1 MNFCLRFSG
10 LIVARKPLLLA
21 AELSATRRRNTLKRV
36 DRELSKGNYRAA
48 LSLVKSC
55 GLRGFGAAKQIQ
67 SLDDL
72 IIERSYT
79 PSLQTRLDLILDSI
93 KDSIRFT
100 SSGKLSLLELES
112 LMHRKSGDYILNDHL
127 KCMQHEAGHF
137 LVGYLLG
144 VLPKRYKVPT
154 MDDLNQDELAGGRV
168 DFLGLIEENLIQI
181 LKWSTISCLNKN
193 LSHKSHCDFG
203 SISFALLLNYAK
215 CSLLVLSVIVG
226 GLVAEHSVFGCSAGL
241 HSDVKKMYI
250 ILKRWDLKEDEAES
264 QIKRAALNAVL
275 ILDRQY
281 DARSRLAEAMALGR
295 SVGDCIDTIEKALTD
310 PVI

>member
-168 DFLGLIEENLIQI
+168 DFLGLIEEVDPDR
-181 LKWSTISCLNKN
+181 
-193 LSHKSHCDFG
+193 KSDRKLDKEKFFDETVCR
-203 SISFALLLNYAK
+203 
-215 CSLLVLSVIVG
+215 VLSVIVG

-241 HSDVKKMYI
+241 HSDVKKI
-250 ILKRWDLKEDEAES
+250 CWS
-264 QIKRAALNAVL
+264 
-275 ILDRQY
+275 
-281 DARSRLAEAMALGR
+281 
-295 SVGDCIDTIEKALTD
+295 
-310 PVI
+310 

>member
-10 LIVARKPLLLA
+10 LIVARKPLLFA

-79 PSLQTRLDLILDSI
+79 PSLQTRLDVILDSI

-100 SSGKLSLLELES
+100 SSGELSLLELES
-112 LMHRKSGDYILNDHL
+112 LMHRKSGDDILNDHL

-144 VLPKRYKVPT
+144 VLPKRYTVPT

-168 DFLGLIEENLIQI
+168 DFLGLLEEVGPDR
-181 LKWSTISCLNKN
+181 
-193 LSHKSHCDFG
+193 KSDYKLDKEKLFDETVCR
-203 SISFALLLNYAK
+203 
-215 CSLLVLSVIVG
+215 VLSVIVG

-250 ILKRWDLKEDEAES
+250 ILKRWDFKEDEAES
-264 QIKRAALNAVL
+264 HIKRAALNAVL
-275 ILDRQY
+275 ILDHQY

-295 SVGDCIDTIEKALTD
+295 SVGDCIDTIEKALID